1 MDALRLYADRA
12 LRYQMQVVDQ
22 LIEELSLSTRIT
34 GISDELEASLAADRE
49 ALPQVYERFIR
60 LNAEEPYRLKCSYI
74 RARLENTHQRIA
86 AGRRHHEPAPTT
98 SVPGSTWRS
107 SSS

>member
-12 LRYQMQVVDQ
+12 LRYQMEVVDQ
-22 LIEELSLSTRIT
+22 LIEELSVSTRIA
-34 GISDELEASLAADRE
+34 GISAELEASLTADRE

-74 RARLENTHQRIA
+74 RARLENTHERIA
-86 AGRRHHEPAPTT
+86 AGRR
-98 SVPGSTWRS
+98 SGPGP
-107 SSS
+107 